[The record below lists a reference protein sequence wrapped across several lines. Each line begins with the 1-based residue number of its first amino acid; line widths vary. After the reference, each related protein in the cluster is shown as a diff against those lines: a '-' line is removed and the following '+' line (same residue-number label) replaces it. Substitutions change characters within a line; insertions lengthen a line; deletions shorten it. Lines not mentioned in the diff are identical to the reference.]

1 MDDASPAGL
10 LGIPVPPLDQ
20 HLHVLTRAET
30 SLDIGRP
37 APEIFAYLSD
47 FRRHVEWAHTYL
59 AVTSLGGGPLE
70 IGSKFEVDE
79 KQDLR
84 WDKLPF
90 TTIASREGVDYKT
103 ELEVV
108 DFRPAARLVWRAHVL
123 GAPLAGG
130 WGPFVVENE
139 FVLDPVTD
147 RITTLRM
154 RGRLDGPED
163 ALIRWLEELR
173 SRGLPPDVV
182 NRQLDRAMYN
192 IRTILE
198 GRAKRLRT
206 GLASPAGRASDR

>member
-1 MDDASPAGL
+1 MDDASPGGL
-10 LGIPVPPLDQ
+10 IGIPVRPLDQ

-37 APEIFAYLSD
+37 APDIFAYLSD
-47 FRRHVEWAHTYL
+47 FVRHVEWAHTYL
-59 AVTSLGGGPLE
+59 AIEPLGGHPVGR
-70 IGSKFEVDE
+70 GSKFEVHE

-90 TTIASREGVDYKT
+90 TTIAGREGVDYKT

-108 DFRPAARLVWRAHVL
+108 DFSPLARIAWRARVL
-123 GAPLAGG
+123 GGPLAAG
-130 WGPFVVENE
+130 WGPFVVESE

-154 RGRLDGPED
+154 RARLDGPED
-163 ALIRWLEELR
+163 ALIGWLEELR
-173 SRGLPPDVV
+173 SRGLPPDVR
-182 NRQLDRAMYN
+182 NRQLDRAMHN

-198 GRAKRLRT
+198 GRAKRPSSR
-206 GLASPAGRASDR
+206 